1 MPLECWRAGA
11 SAILVAVAA
20 SVAAGCGASD
30 SGTADPAAVS
40 DSADSAA
47 EAADPRAQFTGTWRL
62 VRTERYDQR
71 GEPLSDLMHPTI
83 GLADVLGYLMY
94 DGARFGRIVQ
104 RADRPG
110 DDAQAAVEGYEAY
123 FGAYG
128 VRAAEGYVRYRIAG
142 SVNPRLTGTD
152 LESFYEF
159 SGEQLILTPGLQCP
173 DSYVARN
180 GCAYGTTGI
189 QLRHFWERVAAS
201 PELGPDAEPFYGFWA
216 IDRLERRSLDGDDL
230 PVGQYVDGYL
240 AYMPSGQMAVQLMR
254 PDRRR
259 YEGPRPTAAEAE
271 AAMETYAS
279 YFGPF
284 SLEPDEDVVVHHR
297 SGHLAPNQVG
307 TDARRAFAFRDGRL
321 ILRPPVSADAEGR
334 EGQTSVY
341 WNRIVDF
348 GAAAPLPPPARD

>member
-1 MPLECWRAGA
+1 MTMAFACWRGGA
-11 SAILVAVAA
+11 CTILVVAA
-20 SVAAGCGASD
+20 FVVAGCGAAD
-30 SGTADPAAVS
+30 SGAVAD
-40 DSADSAA
+40 ADAAA
-47 EAADPRAQFTGTWRL
+47 EAVDPREQFAGTWRL

-94 DGARFGRIVQ
+94 DGDRFGRIVQ
-104 RADRPG
+104 RVDRSAE
-110 DDAQAAVEGYEAY
+110 DIQAALEGYEAY
-123 FGAYG
+123 FGAYE
-128 VRAAEGYVRYRIAG
+128 VREAEGYVRYRIAG
-142 SVNPRLTGTD
+142 SVNPRLTGTE

-159 SGEQLILTPGLQCP
+159 SGGQLVLTPGLRCP

-189 QLRHFWERVAAS
+189 QLRHFWDRVAPSQESGAA
-201 PELGPDAEPFYGFWA
+201 AEPFHGFWA
-216 IDRLERRSLDGDDL
+216 IDRLERQSLDGGDL
-230 PVGQYVDGYL
+230 SANQYADGYL

-284 SLEPDEDVVVHHR
+284 SLEPGEDVVVHHR
-297 SGHLAPNQVG
+297 AGHLDPDQVG
-307 TDARRAFAFRDGRL
+307 TDARRAFAFRDGQL
-321 ILRPPVSADAEGR
+321 VLQPPVSTDAEGR
-334 EGQTSVY
+334 EVQTSVY
-341 WNRIVDF
+341 WNRVS
-348 GAAAPLPPPARD
+348 ARDSAAVAPTRD